1 MHVLKKDGLE
11 KAVKKVVSEKETLSC
26 MFRNEHRCAVYF
38 YSNQKISHPLS
49 SFADVQRMLSFF
61 DVPGSHSHV
70 LLSKH
75 KNDEWQDLGPWIK
88 KNIVNADIWEKTS
101 DPVVQSN
108 PFLKVFRK

>member
-1 MHVLKKDGLE
+1 MCSQKIYTALHTNTKGEMHVLKKDGLE

-75 KNDEWQDLGPWIK
+75 KNDEWQDL
-88 KNIVNADIWEKTS
+88 DIRL
-101 DPVVQSN
+101 Q
-108 PFLKVFRK
+108 